1 MLPVYA
7 KILYATDLSPAAR
20 LALGHAASLADR
32 FDADV
37 TVLHILPD
45 SLELFS
51 EGAGTDLAETF
62 GEEAA
67 HFISKGDVDQAMKAI
82 HDRLESMMKEDFTHP
97 QTGALLA
104 NARAKV
110 VCGEAVERIL
120 EESRAGGYDLIVMG
134 THGHG
139 VLLDMVLGSVA
150 KETIRKSRI
159 PVLVVPLPH
168 NGD

>member
-1 MLPVYA
+1 MLPVYD

-20 LALGHAASLADR
+20 LALTHAASLADKYG
-32 FDADV
+32 ADV

-45 SLELFS
+45 SLEQFS

-67 HFISKGDVDQAMKAI
+67 HFINKGDVDQAMKAI
-82 HDRLESMMKEDFTHP
+82 HERLEGMLKENFTHP
-97 QTGALLA
+97 QTGAHLA
-104 NARAKV
+104 NARTRI
-110 VCGEAVERIL
+110 VCGEAADRIL
-120 EESRAGGYDLIVMG
+120 EESRAGDYDLIVMG

-150 KETIRKSRI
+150 KETIRKSQI
-159 PVLVVPLPH
+159 PVLVVPLPRD
-168 NGD
+168 GE